1 MFHLHFIPFP
11 SRLKESWGEEGRLGR
26 RGRNVAGGREGGE
39 EDKVK
44 KGRKGRKGRWLVW
57 MDGFM
62 DSSHL
67 DVLLYF
73 HIYVLTS
80 SRDINNHFSL

>member
-1 MFHLHFIPFP
+1 MFHLRFIPFP

-26 RGRNVAGGREGGE
+26 QGRNVAGGREGGE
-39 EDKVK
+39 EDKV
-44 KGRKGRKGRWLVW
+44 RKGRKGSWLVW
-57 MDGFM
+57 MDGFI